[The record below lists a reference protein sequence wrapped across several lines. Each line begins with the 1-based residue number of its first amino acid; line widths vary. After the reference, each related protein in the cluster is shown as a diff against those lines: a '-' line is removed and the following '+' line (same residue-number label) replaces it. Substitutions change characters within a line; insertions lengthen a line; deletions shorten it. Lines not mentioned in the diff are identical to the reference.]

1 MAEKNLKD
9 AILDGEILGEYPE
22 GDGAGLD
29 LAQFFKSLI
38 HVVRRN
44 VLLICGIVAGTV
56 ILGAV
61 LTLLMTPTYRSSA
74 RVLIEDQADQIIEGG
89 DLQKVPPAQDTDRF
103 LQTQKGIVESR
114 SLARAVIKSGHFA
127 RNPEF
132 FDALGDQLPDE
143 EDAKGRKL
151 DDVREDEA
159 VTLLMEN
166 LLVELPLNSRIAT
179 ITIKSRDA
187 SLAAKLANIYAERYI
202 EYNLNQKYQ
211 SSAYARRFLSD
222 QLEEARSKL
231 AQSERDLNQY
241 ARAAG
246 LIRITGEGQGG
257 RQESALSVTN
267 NTLLQLAD
275 AASKA
280 TADRIA
286 AEERWSTVSNQPVL
300 TVPEVNSNPAI
311 MQLLGDKAKIE
322 GDLADEQSR
331 HLDGYSTV
339 KAKRA
344 QIAELDRRINVIA
357 TAIRKSAQLDFE
369 AATEREKSLI
379 SRVQALRGEA
389 LDEQD
394 RGVQYS
400 VLKRVA
406 DTNRGLYEGLLSR
419 FNQLNASAGSA
430 SNNVTLVDRAEVPT
444 IPSSPKFLL
453 NLILAFFF
461 GLVLAAAT
469 VGLKEIF
476 DDAIRTPDDVE
487 RKLGMRLLGLI
498 PNQKTEN
505 VREELLDRRSSLSEA
520 YRSLVTNLRYSTTS
534 GLPKVLAVTS
544 SRESEGKSTTSRSVA
559 RDVAQLGKSV
569 LLVDADLRRPTLHH
583 IMGGTGG
590 SGLTDV
596 LTGQKSFDEVV
607 QSSDIPTLSYISG
620 LPIPPDPALI
630 LAGEGLAHFLAD
642 IRSRYD
648 MVVLDCPPLLGL
660 SDAAI
665 LANHADGV
673 LFVIDASS
681 FHRGAVK
688 SAIRRL
694 SLIKASILGV
704 VLNRFS
710 PQVGGEDYKY
720 YAYNYY
726 SYGSQED

>member
-9 AILDGEILGEYPE
+9 AILDGDSLGEYPE
-22 GDGAGLD
+22 GDMAGLD
-29 LAQFFKSLI
+29 LAQFFKTLI
-38 HVVRRN
+38 RIVRRN
-44 VLLICGIVAGTV
+44 VLLICAIVAGTV
-56 ILGAV
+56 VVGAV
-61 LTLLMTPTYRSSA
+61 LTLLMTPTYKSSA
-74 RVLIEDQADQIIEGG
+74 RVLIEDQADQIIEGS
-89 DLQKVPPAQDTDRF
+89 DLQKVPAASDTDRF
-103 LQTQKGIVESR
+103 LQTQMGIIESR
-114 SLARAVIKSGHFA
+114 SLARNVVKSG
-127 RNPEF
+127 RYDRSPEF
-132 FDALGDQLPDE
+132 FDALGEKMPE
-143 EDAKGRKL
+143 EQDAEGRKIE
-151 DDVREDEA
+151 DVRADQAVEA
-159 VTLLMEN
+159 LMN
-166 LLVELPLNSRIAT
+166 SLSVELPLNSRIAT
-179 ITIKSRDA
+179 ITIKSR
-187 SLAAKLANIYAERYI
+187 SPELAAKLANLYAERYI

-222 QLEEARSKL
+222 QLEEARAKL

-267 NTLLQLAD
+267 NALLQLAD

-286 AEERWSTVSNQPVL
+286 AQERWLTVSNQPPL
-300 TVPEVNSNPAI
+300 TVPEVNSNQSI

-322 GDLADEQSR
+322 GELADEQSR
-331 HLDGYSTV
+331 HLEGYSTI

-344 QIAELDRRINVIA
+344 EIAELDRRINVIA
-357 TAIRKSAQLDFE
+357 NSIRKSTQLE
-369 AATEREKSLI
+369 YQSATEREKSLTE
-379 SRVQALRGEA
+379 RVNALRSDA
-389 LDEQD
+389 LEEQD

-406 DTNRGLYEGLLSR
+406 DTNRGLYESLLSR
-419 FNQLNASAGSA
+419 YNQLSASAGSA
-430 SNNVTLVDRAEVPT
+430 SNNVTLVDQAEVPR
-444 IPSSPKFLL
+444 IPASPKLLL
-453 NLILAFFF
+453 NLVLAFVA
-461 GLVLAAAT
+461 GVALAGAV

-487 RKLGMRLLGLI
+487 VKLGMRLLGLI
-498 PNQKTEN
+498 PNHKADN

-544 SRESEGKSTTSRSVA
+544 SRESEGKSTTARSVA
-559 RDVAQLGKSV
+559 KDVAQLGKNV

-583 IMGGTGG
+583 IMSGGGT

-596 LTGQKSFDEVV
+596 LTGQKTIDEVV
-607 QSSDIPTLSYISG
+607 QGTDHPTLSYISG
-620 LPIPPDPALI
+620 LPMPPDPALI
-630 LAGEGLAHFLAD
+630 LAGEGLAVFLAD
-642 IRSRYD
+642 VRQRYD
-648 MVVLDCPPLLGL
+648 MIVLDCPPLLGL

-688 SAIRRL
+688 SAVRRL
-694 SLIKASILGV
+694 TLIKASILGV
-704 VLNRFS
+704 VLNRFN
-710 PQVGGEDYKY
+710 PQAGDDDYKY

-726 SYGSQED
+726 SYGSKED